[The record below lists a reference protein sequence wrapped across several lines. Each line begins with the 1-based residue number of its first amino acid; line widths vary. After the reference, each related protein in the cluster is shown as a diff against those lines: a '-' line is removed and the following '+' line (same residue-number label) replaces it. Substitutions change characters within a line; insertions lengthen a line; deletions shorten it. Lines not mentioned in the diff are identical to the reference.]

1 MAKQKDPSHMDVW
14 EKLVGRANEENIFI
28 NGQPVTALLDTGS
41 QVTHVS
47 HDYCVANGID
57 INPIAKLVNIE
68 GTGGDSIEY
77 VGYAEASLSLPMGS
91 HTFNIDALLLVLPTT
106 EYLKKVPVSIG
117 TTITDMVVDY
127 INQHKPDNMS
137 KSWQVVCCATH
148 TRKLIQAQPNSKRA
162 VKTTKPVTLPPF
174 STTVVKGNTKFK
186 SHGMRLN
193 LIAESPNGTQL
204 PSGIQCTPTYCTM
217 EPGSSRVSVGLRN
230 LSARPITIPSRSV
243 VGHLQQAT
251 IQKVHASGSK
261 QGPTDKGGAWVLDQL
276 NLEGLDQWT
285 DDQQRAAKELL
296 VASADV
302 FSKDDLDLG
311 KCNIL
316 KHDIKITD
324 PQPFK
329 ERYRRI
335 PPHLYEEV
343 KAHLQEM
350 VEVGAIRRSFSPW
363 ASAVVLVRKKD
374 GGLRFCMTCTN

>member
-1 MAKQKDPSHMDVW
+1 MGVW
-14 EKLVGRANEENIFI
+14 AKLVGRANEESIFI

-47 HDYCVANGID
+47 HDYCVANGIE

-68 GTGGDSIEY
+68 GNGGDSIEY
-77 VGYAEASLSLPMGS
+77 LGYAEASLFLPMGS
-91 HTFNIDALLLVLPTT
+91 HTFDIEALLLVLPTT

-117 TTITDMVVDY
+117 TTITDMVVDF

-137 KSWQVVCCATH
+137 KSWKVVCCAMH
-148 TRKLIQAQPNSKRA
+148 TRKLVQAQPNSKRA
-162 VKTTKPVTLPPF
+162 TKTTKPVTMPPF

-186 SHGMRLN
+186 IVEFH
-193 LIAESPNGTQL
+193 NGTQL
-204 PSGIQCTPTYCTM
+204 PSGIQCTPSYCTM

-230 LSARPITIPSRSV
+230 LSARPITIPLRSV
-243 VGHLQQAT
+243 VGHLKQAT
-251 IQKVHASGSK
+251 IQKVHASENK
-261 QGPTDKGGAWVLDQL
+261 QDSTEKGGAWVLDQL

-285 DDQQRAAKELL
+285 DDQQKAAKELL

-335 PPHLYEEV
+335 PPNLYEEV

-350 VEVGAIRRSFSPW
+350 V
-363 ASAVVLVRKKD
+363 
-374 GGLRFCMTCTN
+374 